1 MATRGP
7 IWQALR
13 DAAHA
18 FSPSFSVVAEDARML
33 RITLQNTEGREVTVA
48 YRSQRG
54 LFLRSY
60 LLVVET
66 EFTGIGPAA
75 GGELVLRRRR
85 LRWRRPQ
92 PGNGRAWA
100 ARLNSPDVR
109 LALKPLQI
117 ERLTLRWRPERGT
130 WRLALETLAGSVT
143 VTFFPPLAT
152 PAPLAREEAD
162 AFVRLTDL
170 LAASAV
176 ENGTAAAVGS
186 RPPLNGRGAR
196 DDGG

>member
-1 MATRGP
+1 MSTSGP

-18 FSPSFSVVAEDARML
+18 FPPSFSVLAEDARML
-33 RITLQNTEGREVTVA
+33 RVTLQNTEGRKVTVA

-66 EFTGIGPAA
+66 EFPGIGPAA

-85 LRWRRPQ
+85 LHWRRPQ
-92 PGNGRAWA
+92 PSEGRAWA
-100 ARLNSPDVR
+100 ARLNSPEVS
-109 LALKPLQI
+109 LALRPLQI
-117 ERLTLRWRPERGT
+117 ERLTLRWRPEVAT

-143 VTFFPPLAT
+143 VTFFPPLTT
-152 PAPLAREEAD
+152 PAPLSREEAD
-162 AFVRLTDL
+162 AFIRLTDL
-170 LAASAV
+170 LAAAAV
-176 ENGTAAAVGS
+176 ETV
-186 RPPLNGRGAR
+186 RVPP
-196 DDGG
+196 

>member
-1 MATRGP
+1 MPTRGP

-18 FSPSFSVVAEDARML
+18 FSPSFSVVGEEAGML
-33 RITLQNTEGREVTVA
+33 RITLQNAAGRTLTVA

-66 EFTGIGPAA
+66 EFPGMGPAA
-75 GGELVLRRRR
+75 AGELRLRRRR
-85 LRWRRPQ
+85 LHWRRPG
-92 PGNGRAWA
+92 PNEGRAWA
-100 ARLNSPDVR
+100 ARLNSPDLR
-109 LALKPLQI
+109 LALKPLQV

-162 AFVRLTDL
+162 AFVRLTDI
-170 LAASAV
+170 LA
-176 ENGTAAAVGS
+176 AAAVET
-186 RPPLNGRGAR
+186 PPVPP
-196 DDGG
+196 